1 MTIAVGAGSGG
12 AATKST
18 QTTKTKTT
26 SAKATAGKAKPS
38 AKVGKATT
46 TKPKA
51 GAKLVIKSGKAQ
63 VRSTIVGATESA
75 DGVVAL
81 DGAAQPPV
89 GSTGSTASSVAATA
103 SGAQTG
109 RSIASAT
116 TRTVPRSVAT
126 APTTPTIP
134 PTRTVPTPPKIAAVI
149 TPGTWQGNFTLD
161 GTVGAYPV
169 QLDITT
175 VAPVA
180 TGGVT
185 FSGIETTFCAE
196 FNVEG
201 SINAAG
207 RAELRE
213 TGTIT
218 NTCLEIDLTG
228 TYRGTFSATD
238 SLLQMQWVS
247 GKTKI
252 IGGILVLRRI

>member
-18 QTTKTKTT
+18 QAATKTKTT
-26 SAKATAGKAKPS
+26 VVKSTKAKA
-38 AKVGKATT
+38 KVVKATT
-46 TKPKA
+46 TRPKA
-51 GAKLVIKSGKAQ
+51 GSKLVIIKSGKAQ
-63 VRSTIVGATESA
+63 IRSTINGAVQTA
-75 DGVVAL
+75 DGVVAA
-81 DGAAQPPV
+81 DGSAQPPA
-89 GSTGSTASSVAATA
+89 GSTGSTASSLAATA
-103 SGAQTG
+103 SGARTT
-109 RSIASAT
+109 ATT

-134 PTRTVPTPPKIAAVI
+134 PTRTVPVPPKVAKVI

-169 QLDITT
+169 QLDIKT
-175 VAPVA
+175 VTPVD
-180 TGGVT
+180 TGGAT
-185 FSGIETTFCAE
+185 FSGTETTFCAE

-213 TGTIT
+213 TGTNT
-218 NTCLEIDLTG
+218 STCLEIDLTG
-228 TYRGTFSATD
+228 AYRGTFSATD
-238 SLLQMQWVS
+238 SLLQMQWIS

-252 IGGILVLRRI
+252 IGGILVLHRI